1 MKQQLGAKN
10 SFDYGVQ
17 HGRIIV
23 SKRGLEI
30 PL

>member
-1 MKQQLGAKN
+1 MRQLGTEN
-10 SFDYGVQ
+10 DFDYGVQ

-23 SKRGLEI
+23 SKHGLEI